1 MAKTIE
7 VLVINNDSSSYSSE
21 SLIVVG
27 SGNKYKIVAENGNCY
42 SHLKVY
48 KYTHN
53 GIDQIAC
60 EHDIPNYKSVNYIW
74 DDDKRI
80 SGNLRNIL
88 AAEKYIL
95 KID

>member
-1 MAKTIE
+1 MEKKFK
-7 VLVINNDSSSYSSE
+7 VLVDNYTPSYSSE
-21 SLIVVG
+21 SLVVS

-60 EHDIPNYKSVNYIW
+60 EYDIRDYNSVNFMW
-74 DDDKRI
+74 DDDKKKNCNI
-80 SGNLRNIL
+80 DNIL

>member
-1 MAKTIE
+1 MEKKFK
-7 VLVINNDSSSYSSE
+7 VLVSNSTPSYSSE
-21 SLIVVG
+21 SLVVS

-60 EHDIPNYKSVNYIW
+60 EYDIPNYKSVNYIW
-74 DDDKRI
+74 NDDNRI
-80 SGNLRNIL
+80 KGNKDNIL

>member
-1 MAKTIE
+1 MEKTIE
-7 VLVINNDSSSYSSE
+7 VLVSNDSPSFSSE
-21 SLIVVG
+21 SLVVVG
-27 SGNKYKIVAENGNCY
+27 GGKYKIVAENGNCY

-60 EHDIPNYKSVNYIW
+60 EYDIPNYKSVNYIW
-74 DDDKRI
+74 NDDNRI
-80 SGNLRNIL
+80 KGNKDNIH

>member
-7 VLVINNDSSSYSSE
+7 VLVINNDSPSYSSE
-21 SLIVVG
+21 SLVVVG
-27 SGNKYKIVAENGNCY
+27 GGKYKIVAENGNCY

-60 EHDIPNYKSVNYIW
+60 EHDIPDYKSVNYIW

-80 SGNLRNIL
+80 KGDMHNIL

>member
-1 MAKTIE
+1 MAKEIE
-7 VLVINNDSSSYSSE
+7 VLVNNDAPDYSSE
-21 SLIVVG
+21 TIQVKWG
-27 SGNKYKIVAENGNCY
+27 SKYKIVSENGNSY
-42 SHLKVY
+42 SHLRVY

-60 EHDIPNYKSVNYIW
+60 EYDIPDYKRVDYSW
-74 DDDKRI
+74 DDDKRMK
-80 SGNLRNIL
+80 GNMHNIL

>member
-1 MAKTIE
+1 MEKTIK
-7 VLVINNDSSSYSSE
+7 VLVKNDSPSYSSE
-21 SLIVVG
+21 SLVVA
-27 SGNKYKIVAENGNCY
+27 SGGKYKIVAENGNSY

-60 EHDIPNYKSVNYIW
+60 EYDITDYKRVDYICS
-74 DDDKRI
+74 DTERTK
-80 SGNLRNIL
+80 GNAHNIR

>member
-1 MAKTIE
+1 MEKKFK
-7 VLVINNDSSSYSSE
+7 VLVSNSTPSYSSE
-21 SLIVVG
+21 SLVVS

-53 GIDQIAC
+53 GTDQIAC
-60 EHDIPNYKSVNYIW
+60 GYDIPNYKSVNYIW
-74 DDDKRI
+74 NDDNRMK
-80 SGNLRNIL
+80 GNMDNIL

>member
-1 MAKTIE
+1 MEKTIE
-7 VLVINNDSSSYSSE
+7 VLVNNDSPSYSSE
-21 SLIVVG
+21 SLVVVG
-27 SGNKYKIVAENGNCY
+27 GGKYKIVAENGNSY

-60 EHDIPNYKSVNYIW
+60 EYDITDYKSVIYIW

-80 SGNLRNIL
+80 KGNMDNIL

>member
-1 MAKTIE
+1 MEKTIE
-7 VLVINNDSSSYSSE
+7 VLVINNDSPSYSSE
-21 SLIVVG
+21 SLVVVG
-27 SGNKYKIVAENGNCY
+27 GGKYKIVAENGNCY

>member
-7 VLVINNDSSSYSSE
+7 VLVNNDSPKYSSE
-21 SLIVVG
+21 SLVVVG
-27 SGNKYKIVAENGNCY
+27 GNKYKIVAENSNAY

-60 EHDIPNYKSVNYIW
+60 EYDIPDYKPVNYIW
-74 DDDKRI
+74 DDDKRMK
-80 SGNLRNIL
+80 GNMNNIL

>member
-1 MAKTIE
+1 MEKTIK
-7 VLVINNDSSSYSSE
+7 VLVKNDSPSYSSE
-21 SLIVVG
+21 SLVVA
-27 SGNKYKIVAENGNCY
+27 SGGKYKIVAENGNSY

-60 EHDIPNYKSVNYIW
+60 EYDITDYKSVNFMW
-74 DDDKRI
+74 DNDKRI
-80 SGNLRNIL
+80 KGNMDNIL

>member
-1 MAKTIE
+1 MAKEIE
-7 VLVINNDSSSYSSE
+7 VLVSNSTPSYSSE
-21 SLIVVG
+21 SLAVS

-60 EHDIPNYKSVNYIW
+60 EYDIPDYKRVDYSWN
-74 DDDKRI
+74 DDKRMK
-80 SGNLRNIL
+80 GNMHNIL

>member
-1 MAKTIE
+1 MEKTIE
-7 VLVINNDSSSYSSE
+7 VLVSNDSPSYSSE
-21 SLIVVG
+21 SLVVVG
-27 SGNKYKIVAENGNCY
+27 GGKYKIVAENGNSY

-60 EHDIPNYKSVNYIW
+60 EYDIPDYKRVDYIW
-74 DDDKRI
+74 GD
-80 SGNLRNIL
+80 GNRTKGNMYNIK

-95 KID
+95 KIDC

>member
-1 MAKTIE
+1 MEKTIE
-7 VLVINNDSSSYSSE
+7 VLVSNDSPSYSSE
-21 SLIVVG
+21 SLVVVG
-27 SGNKYKIVAENGNCY
+27 GGKYKIVAENGNSY
-42 SHLKVY
+42 SHLRVY

-60 EHDIPNYKSVNYIW
+60 EYDITDYKSVNFMW
-74 DDDKRI
+74 DNDKRI
-80 SGNLRNIL
+80 KGNMDNIL

>member
-1 MAKTIE
+1 MEKTIE
-7 VLVINNDSSSYSSE
+7 VLVKNDSPSYSSE
-21 SLIVVG
+21 SLVVVG
-27 SGNKYKIVAENGNCY
+27 GGKYKIVAENGNCY

-60 EHDIPNYKSVNYIW
+60 EYDIPDYNRVDYVWGDNNRTK
-74 DDDKRI
+74 
-80 SGNLRNIL
+80 GNKNNIL

-95 KID
+95 KIDC

>member
-7 VLVINNDSSSYSSE
+7 VLVNNDSPSYSSE
-21 SLIVVG
+21 SLVVVG
-27 SGNKYKIVAENGNCY
+27 GNKYKIVAENGNCY

-60 EHDIPNYKSVNYIW
+60 EHDIPDYKSVNYIW

>member
-60 EHDIPNYKSVNYIW
+60 EHDIPDYKSVNYIW

-80 SGNLRNIL
+80 SSNLRNIL

>member
-1 MAKTIE
+1 MEKTIE
-7 VLVINNDSSSYSSE
+7 VLVNNDSPSYSSE
-21 SLIVVG
+21 SLVVVG
-27 SGNKYKIVAENGNCY
+27 GGKYKIVAENGNSY

-60 EHDIPNYKSVNYIW
+60 EYDIPDYKSVNYIW
-74 DDDKRI
+74 DDDKRMK
-80 SGNLRNIL
+80 GNMNNIL

>member
-1 MAKTIE
+1 MEKKFK
-7 VLVINNDSSSYSSE
+7 VLVSNSAPSYSSE
-21 SLIVVG
+21 SLAVS

-53 GIDQIAC
+53 GVDQIAC
-60 EHDIPNYKSVNYIW
+60 EYDIPNYNSVHYIW
-74 DDDKRI
+74 NDDNRI
-80 SGNLRNIL
+80 KGNKDNIL

>member
-1 MAKTIE
+1 MEKTIE
-7 VLVINNDSSSYSSE
+7 VLVNNDSPSYSSE
-21 SLIVVG
+21 SLVVVG
-27 SGNKYKIVAENGNCY
+27 GGKYKIVAENGNSY
-42 SHLKVY
+42 SHLRVY

-60 EHDIPNYKSVNYIW
+60 EYDITDYNSVNFMW
-74 DDDKRI
+74 DNNKRI
-80 SGNLRNIL
+80 KGNMDNIL

>member
-1 MAKTIE
+1 MTKTIE
-7 VLVINNDSSSYSSE
+7 VLVSNDSPKYSSE
-21 SLIVVG
+21 SLVVVG
-27 SGNKYKIVAENGNCY
+27 GNKYKIVAENANAY

-60 EHDIPNYKSVNYIW
+60 EYDIPDYKSVNYIW
-74 DDDKRI
+74 DDDKRMK
-80 SGNLRNIL
+80 GNMHNIL

>member
-1 MAKTIE
+1 MTKTIE
-7 VLVINNDSSSYSSE
+7 VLVNNDSPKYSSE
-21 SLIVVG
+21 SLVVVG
-27 SGNKYKIVAENGNCY
+27 GNKYKIVAENANAY

-60 EHDIPNYKSVNYIW
+60 EYDIPDYKSVNYIW
-74 DDDKRI
+74 DDDKRMK
-80 SGNLRNIL
+80 GNMNNIL

>member
-60 EHDIPNYKSVNYIW
+60 EHDIPDYKSVNYIW

>member
-7 VLVINNDSSSYSSE
+7 VLVNNDSPKYSSE
-21 SLIVVG
+21 SLVVVG
-27 SGNKYKIVAENGNCY
+27 GNKYKIVAENGNCY

>member
-7 VLVINNDSSSYSSE
+7 VLVSNDSPSYSSE
-21 SLIVVG
+21 SLVVVG
-27 SGNKYKIVAENGNCY
+27 GNKYKIVAENGNCY

-60 EHDIPNYKSVNYIW
+60 GCDIPDYNSVNYIW
-74 DDDKRI
+74 DDNKRMK
-80 SGNLRNIL
+80 GNMHNIL

>member
-1 MAKTIE
+1 MAKEIE
-7 VLVINNDSSSYSSE
+7 VLVNNDAPSYSSE
-21 SLIVVG
+21 SLVVTG
-27 SGNKYKIVAENGNCY
+27 GNKYKIVAENGNCY
-42 SHLKVY
+42 SYLKVY

-60 EHDIPNYKSVNYIW
+60 EYDIPDYKSVNYIW
-74 DDDKRI
+74 DDDKRMK
-80 SGNLRNIL
+80 GNMHNIL

>member
-1 MAKTIE
+1 MEKKFK
-7 VLVINNDSSSYSSE
+7 VLVDNYTPSYSSE
-21 SLIVVG
+21 SLAVS

-60 EHDIPNYKSVNYIW
+60 EYDIPNYKRVDYMW
-74 DDDKRI
+74 DDDKKKNYNI
-80 SGNLRNIL
+80 DNIL

>member
-1 MAKTIE
+1 MEKKIK
-7 VLVINNDSSSYSSE
+7 VLVNNDTPSYSSE
-21 SLIVVG
+21 SILVTG
-27 SGNKYKIVAENGNCY
+27 GNKYKIVAENANCY

-48 KYTHN
+48 KYTQN

-60 EHDIPNYKSVNYIW
+60 EYDIPEYKSISYIW
-74 DDDKRI
+74 DNDKRI
-80 SGNLRNIL
+80 KGNMDNIL

>member
-1 MAKTIE
+1 MEKKLK
-7 VLVINNDSSSYSSE
+7 VLVDNYTPSYSSE
-21 SLIVVG
+21 SLAVS

-60 EHDIPNYKSVNYIW
+60 EYDIPNYKSVNYMW
-74 DDDKRI
+74 DNDKKKNYNI
-80 SGNLRNIL
+80 DNIL

-95 KID
+95 RID

>member
-7 VLVINNDSSSYSSE
+7 VLVNNDSPKYSSE
-21 SLIVVG
+21 SLVVVG
-27 SGNKYKIVAENGNCY
+27 GNKYKIVAENGNAY

-60 EHDIPNYKSVNYIW
+60 EYDIPDYKSVNYIW

-80 SGNLRNIL
+80 KGNAHNIL

>member
-7 VLVINNDSSSYSSE
+7 VLVNNDSPSYSSE
-21 SLIVVG
+21 SLVVVG

-60 EHDIPNYKSVNYIW
+60 EYDIPNYNSVNYIW
-74 DDDKRI
+74 DDDKRMK
-80 SGNLRNIL
+80 GNTHNIL

>member
-1 MAKTIE
+1 MEK
-7 VLVINNDSSSYSSE
+7 
-21 SLIVVG
+21 
-27 SGNKYKIVAENGNCY
+27 K
-42 SHLKVY
+42 Y

-60 EHDIPNYKSVNYIW
+60 EYDITDYNSVNYILN
-74 DDDKRI
+74 DDKRKK
-80 SGNLRNIL
+80 GNMDNIL

>member
-1 MAKTIE
+1 MEKTIE
-7 VLVINNDSSSYSSE
+7 VLVNNDSPSYSSE
-21 SLIVVG
+21 SLVVVG
-27 SGNKYKIVAENGNCY
+27 GGKYKIVAENGNSY
-42 SHLKVY
+42 SHLRVY

-60 EHDIPNYKSVNYIW
+60 EYDITDYKRVDYICN
-74 DDDKRI
+74 DTERTK
-80 SGNLRNIL
+80 GNAHNIR

>member
-1 MAKTIE
+1 MMKG
-7 VLVINNDSSSYSSE
+7 
-21 SLIVVG
+21 G
-27 SGNKYKIVAENGNCY
+27 SNTALTQCFFLLNSTNFFGRNCY

-60 EHDIPNYKSVNYIW
+60 EYDIPDYNRVDYVW
-74 DDDKRI
+74 GD
-80 SGNLRNIL
+80 GNRTKGNMYNIK

-95 KID
+95 KIDC

>member
-1 MAKTIE
+1 MKKEIE
-7 VLVINNDSSSYSSE
+7 VRVKNESPSYSSE
-21 SLIVVG
+21 TVVLVG
-27 SGNKYKIVAENGNCY
+27 GEKYKIVAENGNSY

-60 EHDIPNYKSVNYIW
+60 EYDIPDYKRVDYIW
-74 DDDKRI
+74 GDDKRMK
-80 SGNLRNIL
+80 GNTDNIH